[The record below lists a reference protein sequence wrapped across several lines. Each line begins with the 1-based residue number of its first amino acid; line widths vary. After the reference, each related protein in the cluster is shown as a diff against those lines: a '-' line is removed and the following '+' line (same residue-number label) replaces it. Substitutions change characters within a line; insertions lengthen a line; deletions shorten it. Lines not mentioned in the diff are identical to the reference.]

1 MSTST
6 NKYDVLFS
14 RSNPMDDKDIT
25 QESSTL
31 SEKDRGSKGSS
42 ELQKNYSRATKGTET
57 KFITLLGL
65 TSGATTTDIE
75 EKGVIPTSD
84 VAVVYRQCAEA
95 TKQFQAIVARF
106 DYHKAVNI
114 PELLDESKPPSSGR
128 WGPKTTNLLENPTSV
143 SLEHVKMY
151 SKDTMQYTEDDAPAM
166 QTQGWTLDSIRASI
180 SIDLRTLVDGKFEV
194 LPISEQGGSVYLKL
208 LFDIIYNMTEPVIR
222 ALHKWIKNFGNN
234 GLHKVIQENVLVLS
248 NTAKNICKRLAKVN
262 SLPSDAATDILEGL
276 VKASHQEFSNTFA
289 HFRTLSNQS
298 LLTVAPFKNKTV
310 LEKIMLIL
318 TEAEDLYIVYTVDNT
333 WKYKH
338 ATSYYTGEGR
348 VDLTCFN
355 CGKVGHGVRDC
366 KEPHNQARIDKHV
379 AEFREKKKS
388 QGNFRNKGP
397 GGQGG
402 GGYQR
407 KTFTKTTGGDK
418 ANQVSDKSPTKDKTK
433 KKDKKSGKSGE
444 PSPKAP
450 TPTFG
455 LAQLGAHFENMG
467 TAATDPNQAA
477 MAQMFAD
484 LCQGKV

>member
-1 MSTST
+1 
-6 NKYDVLFS
+6 
-14 RSNPMDDKDIT
+14 MDDKDIR
-25 QESSTL
+25 QESSVL
-31 SEKDRGSKGSS
+31 SEKDRGAKGSS
-42 ELQKNYSRATKGTET
+42 ELLKNHHRATKGTEI
-57 KFITLLGL
+57 KFITLQGL
-65 TSGATTTDIE
+65 TSGGTTTDSE
-75 EKGVIPTSD
+75 ENGLVATSD
-84 VAVVYRQCAEA
+84 VSVVFRQGAEA
-95 TKQFQAIVARF
+95 TKQLQAIVTRF
-106 DYHKAVNI
+106 DYHKAIDI
-114 PELLDESKPPSSGR
+114 PELLDESKPASSGR
-128 WGPKTTNLLENPTSV
+128 WGSKTTNLLENPASI
-143 SLEHVKMY
+143 SLEIVRKY
-151 SKDTMQYTEDDAPAM
+151 VKDTMQNTPDDAPAR
-166 QTQGWTLDSIRASI
+166 QTQSWMKETIQDSISG
-180 SIDLRTLVDGKFEV
+180 DLRTLVDGKFDA

-248 NTAKNICKRLAKVN
+248 NTAKNICKRLAEVN

-276 VKASHQEFSNTFA
+276 VKASHEEFSNTFK
-289 HFRTLSNQS
+289 HYRTLANQS

-310 LEKIMLIL
+310 LEKIMLYL

-348 VDLTCFN
+348 VDLICFN

-366 KEPHNQARIDKHV
+366 KEPRDQARIDKMV

-402 GGYQR
+402 GGYHR

-418 ANQVSDKSPTKDKTK
+418 VNQVSDKSPTKDKMK
-433 KKDKKSGKSGE
+433 KKDKKSKKSGE

-450 TPTFG
+450 TSAFD
-455 LAQLGAHFENMG
+455 LSQLGAHFEKMG
-467 TAATDPNQAA
+467 TAASDPNQAA

>member
-1 MSTST
+1 
-6 NKYDVLFS
+6 
-14 RSNPMDDKDIT
+14 MDDKDIR
-25 QESSTL
+25 QESSVL
-31 SEKDRGSKGSS
+31 SEKDRGAKGSS
-42 ELQKNYSRATKGTET
+42 ELLKNHHRATKGTEI
-57 KFITLLGL
+57 KFITLQGL
-65 TSGATTTDIE
+65 TSGGTTTDSE
-75 EKGVIPTSD
+75 ESGLVATSD
-84 VAVVYRQCAEA
+84 VSVVFRQGAEA
-95 TKQFQAIVARF
+95 TKQLQAIVARF
-106 DYHKAVNI
+106 DYHNAIDI
-114 PELLDESKPPSSGR
+114 PELLDESKPASSGR
-128 WGPKTTNLLENPTSV
+128 WGSKTTNLLENPALI
-143 SLEHVKMY
+143 SLATVRMY
-151 SKDTMQYTEDDAPAM
+151 VKDTMQNTPDDSPAR
-166 QTQGWTLDSIRASI
+166 QTQGWMKETIQDSISG
-180 SIDLRTLVDGKFEV
+180 DLRTLVDSKFDA

-222 ALHKWIKNFGNN
+222 ALHKWIKNFSRN
-234 GLHKVIQENVLVLS
+234 GLHKVIHENVLVLS
-248 NTAKNICKRLAKVN
+248 NTAKNICKRLAEVN

-276 VKASHQEFSNTFA
+276 VKVSHEEFSNTFK
-289 HFRTLSNQS
+289 HYRTLANQS

-310 LEKIMLIL
+310 MEKIMLYL

-366 KEPHNQARIDKHV
+366 KEPRDQARIDKMV

-402 GGYQR
+402 GGYHR
-407 KTFTKTTGGDK
+407 KTFTKTSTGGDK
-418 ANQVSDKSPTKDKTK
+418 VNQVSDKSPTKDKMK
-433 KKDKKSGKSGE
+433 KKDKKSKKSGE

-450 TPTFG
+450 TSAID
-455 LAQLGAHFENMG
+455 LSQLGAHFEKMG
-467 TAATDPNQAA
+467 TAASDPNQAA